1 MIVSC
6 EQQILKQGLCRLPMS
21 DAMNARPAK
30 DHRAHDAEG
39 KLSKEYKPDADETC
53 GFGWFFQDETCVC
66 GKKCTLLKSMVS
78 I

>member
-1 MIVSC
+1 MPD
-6 EQQILKQGLCRLPMS
+6 QQT
-21 DAMNARPAK
+21 AK

-66 GKKCTLLKSMVS
+66 GKMNMSELRTYEFS
-78 I
+78 